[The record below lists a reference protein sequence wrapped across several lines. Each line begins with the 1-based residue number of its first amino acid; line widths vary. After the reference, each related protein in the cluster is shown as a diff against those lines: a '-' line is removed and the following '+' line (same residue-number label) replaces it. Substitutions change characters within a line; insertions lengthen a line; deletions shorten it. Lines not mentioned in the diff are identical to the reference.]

1 MARIKPQTLLLQSKK
16 KKVPNQISVTSIF
29 FGLLIIALIVL
40 SLVATYRHWSGRSSD
55 QVGIGSAKY
64 LENDSQGDQSK
75 IDVPGFATFSTSKGE
90 ITVELYKESS
100 PEIVDKFIDLCQ
112 KGHFKGMPFH
122 RVIKNYVIQ
131 VGDSGSAED
140 WTLKVKR
147 SNLSPKHEAF
157 MIGTSKTKQDAKRF
171 PLFITTAPIPN
182 LSDKI
187 IVFGRVI
194 KGEDVVQEIE
204 EVDTDE
210 IFRPKSAIGITT
222 VALKHQI

>member
-16 KKVPNQISVTSIF
+16 KKVPSRISATTIL
-29 FGLLIIALIVL
+29 FGLIIVALLVL
-40 SLVATYRHWSGRSSD
+40 SLVASYRRWSGRSSD
-55 QVGIGSAKY
+55 Q
-64 LENDSQGDQSK
+64 ENYSEGDQSK
-75 IDVPGFATFSTSKGE
+75 ADVPGFATFSTSKGE

-100 PEIVDKFIDLCQ
+100 PEIVDEFIDLCQ

-140 WTLKVKR
+140 WTLKVKPR
-147 SNLSPKHEAF
+147 NVSPKHEAF
-157 MIGTSKTKQDAKRF
+157 MIGTSKTRQDAKRF

-187 IVFGRVI
+187 TVFGRVI

-210 IFRPKSAIGITT
+210 LFRPKSAIGITA

>member
-16 KKVPNQISVTSIF
+16 KKVPGQISLTTIL
-29 FGLLIIALIVL
+29 FGLVVIALMVL
-40 SLVATYRHWSGRSSD
+40 SLVATYRHWSQRSSD
-55 QVGIGSAKY
+55 QEIDTDGKQLKV
-64 LENDSQGDQSK
+64 
-75 IDVPGFATFSTSKGE
+75 DVPGFATFITSKGD

-112 KGHFKGMPFH
+112 RGHFKAIPFH

-140 WTLKVKR
+140 WTLKVKHP
-147 SNLSPKHEAF
+147 NVSPKHEAF
-157 MIGTSKTKQDAKRF
+157 MLGTSKTKQDAKRF
-171 PLFITTAPIPN
+171 PLFITTAPLPN

-187 IVFGRVI
+187 SVFGRVI

-210 IFRPKSAIGITT
+210 LFRPKSPIGITT
-222 VALKHQI
+222 VTLKQ